1 LDKFK
6 AAMFSNSLEVFVTWR
21 EEELDDMLRNL
32 QAHACQLRNT
42 SQLPSLLHVPAAQLT
57 PEDHMPATTDIKKA
71 FTSMLKAMNHAE
83 TEVRYFTLVLGCAFD
98 FGYASCV

>member
-6 AAMFSNSLEVFVTWR
+6 AAMFSNDMDVFVTWR

-32 QAHACQLRNT
+32 SAHAWQLRNT
-42 SQLPSLLHVPAAQLT
+42 SSMPSLLHVPAAQLT

-71 FTSMLKAMNHAE
+71 FTSMLKAMNLAQ
-83 TEVRYFTLVLGCAFD
+83 TEVRYSTLVTYG
-98 FGYASCV
+98 